1 MDMDIFFSD
10 ESKEII
16 PQESISIFTLLEPFF
31 EVKSIA
37 LLCIFIPNIC
47 FCNQSIDCLETQEF
61 SVPLI
66 TLENSKLDAAPRD
79 KVKAIWQRVDDLA
92 CLQEGWDGPNSH
104 RIHSEVIAEFKK
116 VLNICTDS
124 DVENISVFPQAN
136 GDLYLD
142 YTKNENIAGITLTKD
157 EVIFFKGTID
167 KLSKKGTFKFTPK
180 ELYNFISKL
189 SIND

>member
-10 ESKEII
+10 ESKDII

-31 EVKSIA
+31 DVKSIT
-37 LLCIFIPNIC
+37 LLCFFIPNIC
-47 FCNQSIDCLETQEF
+47 LSFQCIDCLENQEF

-66 TLENSKLDAAPRD
+66 TQENSKLDATPRD

-92 CLQEGWDGPNSH
+92 FLQEGWDGPNSH

-180 ELYNFISKL
+180 ELYNFISKQ